1 MFNTHIF
8 SNFPVELVL
17 AGKFYIP
24 LLAPVPWRYDSLFL
38 KYTGCHKDWASLI
51 STILIIV
58 FLGYTLLFLKLD
70 LYVKFYTIFRAN
82 NISFKI
88 TM

>member
-24 LLAPVPWRYDSLFL
+24 LLAPEPWRYDSLFL
-38 KYTGCHKDWASLI
+38 KYAGYDNDWASLI